1 MNEDRLIVLGLIS
14 AGAYAIVR
22 VFNIDVLLYV
32 SIAYISIGILW
43 AILKVVLNHYLDK
56 MIVELARIE
65 KNGDKK

>member
-1 MNEDRLIVLGLIS
+1 MNEDRLIGLGLIF

-22 VFNIDVLLYV
+22 VFNIDVLMYV
-32 SIAYISIGILW
+32 SVACISVGILW